1 MIFVGSL
8 SALIG
13 NMIAKP
19 VLTVVGEMNMIYLGI
34 IVECSRLIIWSFVKY
49 VLLQN
54 TDIQRA
60 RYICS
65 LLADLARHSTQY
77 FSTP

>member
-13 NMIAKP
+13 NIIAKP
-19 VLTVVGEMNMIYLGI
+19 VLTFVGEMNMIYFGI

-49 VLLQN
+49 VLLQIYKEHA
-54 TDIQRA
+54 TFA
-60 RYICS
+60 AS
-65 LLADLARHSTQY
+65 LQI
-77 FSTP
+77 